1 MDMLA
6 ATVQRLEDENA
17 QYLSMLAS
25 GKALD
30 SVSFE
35 AVRPLVLPIDS
46 ADRLRRDIL
55 GFKEAHVAGYEKL
68 DSVVE
73 ESPQG
78 KSLASVIGRFK
89 R

>member
-1 MDMLA
+1 M
-6 ATVQRLEDENA
+6 
-17 QYLSMLAS
+17 
-25 GKALD
+25 G
-30 SVSFE
+30 FE
-35 AVRPLVLPIDS
+35 T
-46 ADRLRRDIL
+46 
-55 GFKEAHVAGYEKL
+55 AHVAGYEKL